1 MKMLF
6 LTLVAAFAIGG
17 TARAQEP
24 KAHDHEHMQPPAVAD
39 QKAGDE
45 KAEHKDMKDM
55 CMCCKK
61 DGDTAMQEKMK
72 DKMKDMKKMM
82 EDKK

>member
-1 MKMLF
+1 MKTLL
-6 LTLVAAFAIGG
+6 LTFVAALAISG

-24 KAHDHEHMQPPAVAD
+24 KAHDHEHAQPPAVAD
-39 QKAGDE
+39 QKDGDD

-61 DGDTAMQEKMK
+61 DGDTDMR
-72 DKMKDMKKMM
+72 DKMKDMKKKMM

>member
-1 MKMLF
+1 MKTLF
-6 LTLVAAFAIGG
+6 LALIATLAISG

-24 KAHDHEHMQPPAVAD
+24 KAHEHEHAQPPAVAD
-39 QKAGDE
+39 QTAGDE
-45 KAEHKDMKDM
+45 KAEHKDMDM

-61 DGDTAMQEKMK
+61 DGDTAMQDKMK